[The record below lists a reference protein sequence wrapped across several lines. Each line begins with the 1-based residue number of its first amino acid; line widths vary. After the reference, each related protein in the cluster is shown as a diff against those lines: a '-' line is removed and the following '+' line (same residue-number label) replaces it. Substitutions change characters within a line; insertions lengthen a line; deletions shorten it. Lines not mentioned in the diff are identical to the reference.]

1 MININIIK
9 IKYLGATDTRG
20 SRVQLTNERLSERK
34 TIPFD
39 YTLNNI
45 EDMAIAYLKSKKI
58 KVVGSDCGY
67 IAVLPTNNTFTSIK

>member
-1 MININIIK
+1 MKNINIIK
-9 IKYLGATDTRG
+9 IKYLGPTNTQG

-39 YTLNNI
+39 YALNNI

-58 KVVGSDCGY
+58 KVFGSDNGY
-67 IAVLPTNNTFTSIK
+67 IAVLPTDNMFQSIK